1 MQFLRRL
8 NFEQYPRQ
16 YRLMF
21 WGMMLST
28 LGSSMIWPF
37 LMIYVSEKL
46 SLPLAAVATLLTI
59 NSIASLISSFLAGP
73 LVDRFGRKWLM
84 VVSLFLNGIAY
95 IFLSQAET
103 LPTFAILMTITGV
116 VNPLYRVGADAMLAD
131 LIPEKD
137 RVEAYALLRLSN
149 NAGIAIG
156 PAIGGFIASA
166 SYAYAFYMAAAGMS
180 AYSILLAI
188 FAVETLPK
196 SLPASEEVE
205 KVKEKFGG
213 YLEILK
219 DKKFVWFASAFTM
232 VVVCAA
238 FMWTLMPVYAKQNY
252 GVPENQYGFIPTTNA
267 IMVVTLQLIIT
278 NWSKKLQ
285 PLSAM
290 AIGGIFYTIAVG
302 SVALGT
308 GFWWF
313 WASMVVMTI
322 GELIL
327 VPTSS
332 TYVANMAPADKRGRY
347 MSIYGLSWSISTG
360 IGSLIGGAL
369 NDVLG
374 PQAIWYGGAIIG
386 FFGVL
391 TFIIMKRK
399 SMESDSSKSLAFN

>member
-1 MQFLRRL
+1 
-8 NFEQYPRQ
+8 
-16 YRLMF
+16 
-21 WGMMLST
+21 
-28 LGSSMIWPF
+28 
-37 LMIYVSEKL
+37 
-46 SLPLAAVATLLTI
+46 
-59 NSIASLISSFLAGP
+59 LISSFLAGP
-73 LVDRFGRKWLM
+73 LVDRYGRKWMM
-84 VVSLFLNGIAY
+84 VVSLLLNGIAY
-95 IFLSQAET
+95 IFLSQAESLT
-103 LPTFAILMTITGV
+103 TFAILMTITGL
-116 VNPLYRVGADAMLAD
+116 VNPLYRIGADAMLAD
-131 LIPEKD
+131 LIPEKE

-149 NAGIAIG
+149 NVGIAIG

-166 SYAYAFYMAAAGMS
+166 SYAYAFYMAAFGMT
-180 AYSILLAI
+180 AYSLLLAF

-196 SLPASEEVE
+196 FGLTGEEVE

-213 YLEILK
+213 YLDILK
-219 DKKFVWFASAFTM
+219 DKKFVLFATAFTM

-238 FMWTLMPVYAKQNY
+238 FMWTLMPVYAKQNF
-252 GVPENQYGFIPTTNA
+252 GVPENKYGFIPTTNA
-267 IMVVTLQLIIT
+267 IMVVTLQLAIT

-285 PLSAM
+285 PLMAM
-290 AIGGIFYTIAVG
+290 AIGGTFYTIAVG

-308 GFWWF
+308 GFWGF

-360 IGSLIGGAL
+360 VGSLIGGAL

-391 TFIIMKRK
+391 TFLVMKNKDRQTTHQ
-399 SMESDSSKSLAFN
+399 LALS

>member
-1 MQFLRRL
+1 MQFLNKI

-16 YRLMF
+16 FRLMF

-28 LGSSMIWPF
+28 LGTSMIWPF

-46 SLPLAAVATLLTI
+46 SLPLAAVATLLTV
-59 NSIASLISSFLAGP
+59 NSISSLISSFLAGP

-84 VVSLFLNGIAY
+84 VASLLMNGAAY

-103 LPTFAILMTITGV
+103 LPTFAILMTITGL

-137 RVEAYALLRLSN
+137 RVEAYSLLRLSN
-149 NAGIAIG
+149 NVGIAIG

-180 AYSILLAI
+180 AYSVLLAV

-196 SLPASEEVE
+196 SLVSGEEVE
-205 KVKEKFGG
+205 RVNEKFGG

-219 DKKFVWFASAFTM
+219 DKKFILFAAAFTM

-238 FMWTLMPVYAKQNY
+238 FMWTLMPVYAKQNF
-252 GVPENQYGFIPTTNA
+252 GVPESQYGFIPTTNA
-267 IMVVTLQLIIT
+267 LMVVTLQLFIT

-285 PLSAM
+285 PLLAM
-290 AIGGIFYTIAVG
+290 AIGGIFYTVAVG

-313 WASMVVMTI
+313 WGSMVVMTI

-332 TYVANMAPADKRGRY
+332 TYVANIAPADKRGRY
-347 MSIYGLSWSISTG
+347 MSIYGLSWSISIG

-386 FFGVL
+386 LIGVI
-391 TFIIMKRK
+391 TFLQMR
-399 SMESDSSKSLAFN
+399 SRHEARLGNPVLP

>member
-1 MQFLRRL
+1 MQLLKRL

-59 NSIASLISSFLAGP
+59 NSIAALISSFLAGP
-73 LVDRFGRKWLM
+73 LVDRFGRKWMM
-84 VVSLFLNGIAY
+84 VISLLLNGIAY
-95 IFLSQAET
+95 IFLSQAES
-103 LPTFAILMTITGV
+103 LPSFAILMTITGLA
-116 VNPLYRVGADAMLAD
+116 NPLYRIGADAMLAD
-131 LIPEKD
+131 LIPEKE
-137 RVEAYALLRLSN
+137 RIEAFALLRLSN
-149 NAGIAIG
+149 NVGIAIG

-166 SYAYAFYMAAAGMS
+166 SYAYAFYMAAFGMT
-180 AYSILLAI
+180 AYSLLLAF

-196 SLPASEEVE
+196 VNLIGEEVE

-213 YLEILK
+213 YLDILK
-219 DKKFVWFASAFTM
+219 DKKFVLFAVAFTM

-238 FMWTLMPVYAKQNY
+238 FMWTLMPVYAKQNF

-267 IMVVTLQLIIT
+267 IMVVTLQLTIT
-278 NWSKKLQ
+278 NWSRKLQ
-285 PLSAM
+285 PLLAM
-290 AIGGIFYTIAVG
+290 AIGGAFYTLAVG

-332 TYVANMAPADKRGRY
+332 TYVANMAPANKRGRY

-360 IGSLIGGAL
+360 IGSLIGGTL
-369 NDVLG
+369 NDVIG

-391 TFIIMKRK
+391 TFLFMKNKDMQRARLPVL
-399 SMESDSSKSLAFN
+399 S

>member
-1 MQFLRRL
+1 
-8 NFEQYPRQ
+8 
-16 YRLMF
+16 MF

-46 SLPLAAVATLLTI
+46 DLPLAAVATLLTI
-59 NSIASLISSFLAGP
+59 NSIAALISSFLAGP
-73 LVDRFGRKWLM
+73 LVDRYGRKWMM
-84 VVSLFLNGIAY
+84 VVSLLLNGIAY
-95 IFLSQAET
+95 IFLSQAESLT
-103 LPTFAILMTITGV
+103 TFAILMTITGL
-116 VNPLYRVGADAMLAD
+116 VNPLYRIGADAMLAD
-131 LIPEKD
+131 LIPEKE

-149 NAGIAIG
+149 NVGIAIG

-166 SYAYAFYMAAAGMS
+166 SYAYAFYMAAFGMT
-180 AYSILLAI
+180 AYSLLLAF

-196 SLPASEEVE
+196 FGLTGEEVE

-213 YLEILK
+213 YLDILK
-219 DKKFVWFASAFTM
+219 DKKFVLFATAFTM

-238 FMWTLMPVYAKQNY
+238 FMWTLMPVYAKQNF
-252 GVPENQYGFIPTTNA
+252 GVPENKYGFIPTTNA
-267 IMVVTLQLIIT
+267 IMVVTLQLAIT

-285 PLSAM
+285 PLMAM
-290 AIGGIFYTIAVG
+290 AIGGTFYTIAVG

-308 GFWWF
+308 GFWGF

-360 IGSLIGGAL
+360 VGSLIGGAL

-391 TFIIMKRK
+391 TFLVMKNKDRQTTHQ
-399 SMESDSSKSLAFN
+399 LALS

>member
-1 MQFLRRL
+1 MQFLNRL

-16 YRLMF
+16 FRLMF

-28 LGSSMIWPF
+28 LGTSMIWPF

-59 NSIASLISSFLAGP
+59 NSVSALISSFLAGP

-84 VVSLFLNGIAY
+84 VISLLINGTAY
-95 IFLSQAET
+95 LFLSQAES
-103 LPTFAILMTITGV
+103 LSTFAILMTITGA

-137 RVEAYALLRLSN
+137 RIEAYALLRLSN
-149 NAGIAIG
+149 NVGIAIG

-166 SYAYAFYMAAAGMS
+166 SYTYAFIMAAVGMS
-180 AYSILLAI
+180 VYSGLLAF

-196 SLPASEEVE
+196 TIASGEEVV

-238 FMWTLMPVYAKQNY
+238 FMWTLMPVYAKQNF

-267 IMVVTLQLIIT
+267 IMVVTLQLTIT
-278 NWSKKLQ
+278 NWSKKLR
-285 PLSAM
+285 PLLAM
-290 AIGGIFYTIAVG
+290 AIGGTFYTIAIG

-313 WASMVVMTI
+313 WGSMVVMTI

-327 VPTSS
+327 VPTSN
-332 TYVANMAPADKRGRY
+332 TYVANLAPIDKRGRY
-347 MSIYGLSWSISTG
+347 MSIYGLSWSISIG

-369 NDVLG
+369 NDVFG
-374 PQAIWYGGAIIG
+374 PQAIWYGGALIG
-386 FFGVL
+386 FLGVM
-391 TFIIMKRK
+391 TFLMMMRR
-399 SMESDSSKSLAFN
+399 SSASAKTPAYV

>member
-1 MQFLRRL
+1 MQFLNRL

-16 YRLMF
+16 FRLMF

-28 LGSSMIWPF
+28 LGTSMIWPF

-59 NSIASLISSFLAGP
+59 NSVSALISSFLAGP

-84 VVSLFLNGIAY
+84 VISLLINGTAY
-95 IFLSQAET
+95 LFLSQAES
-103 LPTFAILMTITGV
+103 LSTFAILMTITGA

-137 RVEAYALLRLSN
+137 RIEAYALLRLSN
-149 NAGIAIG
+149 NVGIAIG

-166 SYAYAFYMAAAGMS
+166 SYTYAFIMAAVGMS
-180 AYSILLAI
+180 AYSGLLAF

-196 SLPASEEVE
+196 TIASGEEVV

-238 FMWTLMPVYAKQNY
+238 FMWTLMPVYAKQNF

-267 IMVVTLQLIIT
+267 IMVVTLQLTIT
-278 NWSKKLQ
+278 NWSKKLR
-285 PLSAM
+285 PLLAM
-290 AIGGIFYTIAVG
+290 AIGGTFYTIAIG

-313 WASMVVMTI
+313 WGSMVVMTI

-327 VPTSS
+327 VPTSN
-332 TYVANMAPADKRGRY
+332 TYVANLAPIDKRGRY
-347 MSIYGLSWSISTG
+347 MSIYGLSWSISIG

-369 NDVLG
+369 NDVFG
-374 PQAIWYGGAIIG
+374 PQAIWYGGALIG
-386 FFGVL
+386 FLGVM
-391 TFIIMKRK
+391 TFLMMMRR
-399 SMESDSSKSLAFN
+399 SSASAKTPAYV

>member
-1 MQFLRRL
+1 
-8 NFEQYPRQ
+8 
-16 YRLMF
+16 
-21 WGMMLST
+21 
-28 LGSSMIWPF
+28 
-37 LMIYVSEKL
+37 
-46 SLPLAAVATLLTI
+46 
-59 NSIASLISSFLAGP
+59 
-73 LVDRFGRKWLM
+73 
-84 VVSLFLNGIAY
+84 
-95 IFLSQAET
+95 
-103 LPTFAILMTITGV
+103 
-116 VNPLYRVGADAMLAD
+116 
-131 LIPEKD
+131 
-137 RVEAYALLRLSN
+137 
-149 NAGIAIG
+149 
-156 PAIGGFIASA
+156 
-166 SYAYAFYMAAAGMS
+166 MAAAGMS

>member
-1 MQFLRRL
+1 
-8 NFEQYPRQ
+8 
-16 YRLMF
+16 
-21 WGMMLST
+21 MMLST

-46 SLPLAAVATLLTI
+46 GLPLAAVATLLTV
-59 NSIASLISSFLAGP
+59 NSISSLISSFLAGP
-73 LVDRFGRKWLM
+73 IVDRFGRKWLM
-84 VVSLFLNGIAY
+84 VVSLLLNGIAY

-103 LPTFAILMTITGV
+103 FLTFAILMAVTGL

-137 RVEAYALLRLSN
+137 RVDAYALLRLSN
-149 NAGIAIG
+149 NTGIAIG

-166 SYAYAFYMAAAGMS
+166 SYTYAFILAATGMS
-180 AYSILLAI
+180 IYSILLAV

-196 SLPASEEVE
+196 TGSSEEQIE
-205 KVKEKFGG
+205 KTKEKFGG

-219 DKKFVWFASAFTM
+219 DKKFVTFAAAFTM

-267 IMVVTLQLIIT
+267 IMVVTLQLAIT
-278 NWSKKLQ
+278 NYSKKLQ
-285 PLSAM
+285 PLLAM
-290 AIGGIFYTIAVG
+290 AIGGVFYTIAVG

-332 TYVANMAPADKRGRY
+332 TYVANIAPVEKRGRY

-374 PQAIWYGGAIIG
+374 PQAIWYGGAVIG
-386 FFGVL
+386 FLGVV
-391 TFIIMKRK
+391 TFMIMKQRNMQK
-399 SMESDSSKSLAFN
+399 VFPIAST

>member
-1 MQFLRRL
+1 MQFLKRL

-16 YRLMF
+16 YQLMF

-46 SLPLAAVATLLTI
+46 DLPLAAVATLLTI
-59 NSIASLISSFLAGP
+59 NSIAALISSFLAGP
-73 LVDRFGRKWLM
+73 LVDRYGRKWMM
-84 VVSLFLNGIAY
+84 VVSLLLNGIAY
-95 IFLSQAET
+95 IFLSQAESLT
-103 LPTFAILMTITGV
+103 TFAILMTITGL
-116 VNPLYRVGADAMLAD
+116 VNPLYRIGADAMLAD
-131 LIPEKD
+131 LIPEKE

-149 NAGIAIG
+149 NVGIAIG

-166 SYAYAFYMAAAGMS
+166 SYAYAFYMAAFGMT
-180 AYSILLAI
+180 AYSLLLAF

-196 SLPASEEVE
+196 FGLTGEEVE

-213 YLEILK
+213 YLDILK
-219 DKKFVWFASAFTM
+219 DKKFVLFATAFTM

-238 FMWTLMPVYAKQNY
+238 FMWTLMPVYAKQNF
-252 GVPENQYGFIPTTNA
+252 GVPENKYGFIPTTNA
-267 IMVVTLQLIIT
+267 IMVVTLQLAIT

-285 PLSAM
+285 PLMAM
-290 AIGGIFYTIAVG
+290 AIGGTFYTIAVG

-308 GFWWF
+308 GFWGF

-360 IGSLIGGAL
+360 VGSLIGGAL

-391 TFIIMKRK
+391 TFLVMKNKDRQTTHQ
-399 SMESDSSKSLAFN
+399 LALS